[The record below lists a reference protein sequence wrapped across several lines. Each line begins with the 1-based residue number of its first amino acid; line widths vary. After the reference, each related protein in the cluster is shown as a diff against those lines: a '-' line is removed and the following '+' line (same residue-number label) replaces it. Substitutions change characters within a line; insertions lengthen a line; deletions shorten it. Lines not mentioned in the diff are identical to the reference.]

1 MADQRKQSALDSC
14 PWGPMRASWHC
25 DVGARPELGTWNWEM
40 GLQCGLGGGANQAR
54 AGIQSVELLEA
65 GGLEV
70 QTALSRRNLD
80 VICLIQQQ
88 TVRQLNPRYI
98 TYCSFT
104 QRGG

>member
-1 MADQRKQSALDSC
+1 
-14 PWGPMRASWHC
+14 
-25 DVGARPELGTWNWEM
+25 M

-54 AGIQSVELLEA
+54 AGIRSAELLEA

-70 QTALSRRNLD
+70 CQTVLSGRNLD

-88 TVRQLNPRYI
+88 TVCPLKTRYI